1 LEGNRESCIKP
12 VHGLCRFVDF
22 DDAFMDPIERW
33 KLADELTVYQI
44 AFLIAGYDPAEF
56 EQDEPHHW
64 PDQVKRDI
72 SPFLNA
78 VKNAARS
85 GKLIVTL
92 VKYDTNYTSDEIDW
106 ERSTVN
112 IDSLCDWLRLRNF
125 PDGFFISTDG
135 QVDKIAD
142 EANEFYAPKLAAAV
156 RAWTEVT
163 TDPGALNGKS
173 PKKALEIW
181 LRKHANEYGL
191 TGKDGNPNELG
202 IEEICKVANWKPS
215 GGATPTPVSASV
227 RSVFPTAQDAEPR
240 AKTDWVRKVRSKSP
254 TRFVRPHP
262 QTVDDDIP
270 F

>member
-1 LEGNRESCIKP
+1 
-12 VHGLCRFVDF
+12 
-22 DDAFMDPIERW
+22 MDPIDRW

-56 EQDEPHHW
+56 EQDQSHHW
-64 PDQVKRDI
+64 PDQVKQDI

-78 VKNAARS
+78 VKNATRS
-85 GKLIVTL
+85 GKLVVTL
-92 VKYDTNYTSDEIDW
+92 VKHDHNYTTDEIDW
-106 ERSTVN
+106 DRSTINV
-112 IDSLCDWLRLRNF
+112 DSLCDWLRIRNF
-125 PDGFFISTDG
+125 PDGFFIYNDSK
-135 QVDKIAD
+135 VDTIAD

-156 RAWTEVT
+156 RAWNEVT
-163 TDPGALNGKS
+163 ADPGALNGKS

-202 IEEICKVANWKPS
+202 IEEICKVANWKPT
-215 GGATPTPVSASV
+215 GGATPTPVSAPVQPASPA
-227 RSVFPTAQDAEPR
+227 SQE
-240 AKTDWVRKVRSKSP
+240 AKLKVKTGWVRKVRSKAP
-254 TRFVRPHP
+254 TPLARPLP